1 MRRTNATCLAAVLS
15 LAMLAPLTTTRAQ
28 SPAPITPPAATTTI
42 ALDEVLASLERHPQL
57 VAAAVRVD
65 GAEGAVLT
73 AQGAFDLSLNAS
85 ASAVPGG
92 YYNYGQAD
100 TSLTQATPWW
110 GTSFF
115 AGWRIG
121 RGWDNGFP
129 DYYGQRET
137 LNAGEL
143 RAGATLP
150 LWQNGAIDGRRAGIR
165 RAEAGREVTQQDA
178 RARRLRLALA
188 ATEAYVRWITA
199 AKKFAIANDLLRIAV
214 ERDTQIQQRVAAGA
228 IAAIESLENERVIL
242 ERRSTAVSAQRQT
255 ERGAI
260 ALSLFLR
267 DASGRPKVPSFEQAP
282 AEFDFGPWPEVDT
295 DASAATERA
304 WSLRPEIQRLSP
316 LAESARVARDLADNQ
331 VSPRVDLTV
340 QGSVDLGSGAP
351 DAAYQDRLARPVFET
366 SLQVAIPLQLRE
378 ARGRR
383 QTASAELRQ
392 VETEIEFARNTV
404 EAEVRDA
411 LSAYRNAV
419 AAVELAEHSLTVAR
433 QVRDAERSRFDNGLS
448 TLLMVNLREA
458 SAAQA
463 QAVLVDARADL
474 ALSHAQFGAAVG
486 TLQ

>member
-1 MRRTNATCLAAVLS
+1 MRRIEATCLAAFLS
-15 LAMLAPLTTTRAQ
+15 LAVLTATTATHAQ
-28 SPAPITPPAATTTI
+28 SPSPSSTTTI
-42 ALDEVLASLERHPQL
+42 ALNEVLASLERHPQL
-57 VAAAVRVD
+57 IAAAVRVD

-85 ASAVPGG
+85 ASTVPGG

-143 RAGATLP
+143 RAGASLP
-150 LWQNGAIDGRRAGIR
+150 LWQNGAIDGRRAGVR
-165 RAEAGREVTQQDA
+165 RAEAGREVTQHDA
-178 RARRLRLALA
+178 RARRLRLSLA
-188 ATEAYVRWITA
+188 ATEAYVRWIAA
-199 AKKFAIANDLLRIAV
+199 AKKFAIANELLRIAV

-228 IAAIESLENERVIL
+228 IAAIESLENARVIL
-242 ERRSTAVSAQRQT
+242 ERRSTTVSAQRQA
-255 ERGAI
+255 ERSAI

-267 DASGRPKVPSFEQAP
+267 DGTGRPKVASIEQAP
-282 AEFDFGPWPEVDT
+282 ADFDFSPWPEVDT
-295 DASAATERA
+295 DAVAATERA
-304 WSLRPEIQRLSP
+304 WTQRPEIQRLSP
-316 LAESARVARDLADNQ
+316 LAEAARVARDLADNQ
-331 VSPRVDLTV
+331 VSPRVDLTL
-340 QGSVDLGSGAP
+340 QGSLDLGAGAP

-383 QTASAELRQ
+383 QTASAELRH
-392 VETEIEFARNTV
+392 VETEIDFARNTI

-411 LSAYRNAV
+411 LSAYRNAL
-419 AAVELAEHSLTVAR
+419 AAVELADNSLAVAG

-463 QAVLVDARADL
+463 QAVLVDAHADL